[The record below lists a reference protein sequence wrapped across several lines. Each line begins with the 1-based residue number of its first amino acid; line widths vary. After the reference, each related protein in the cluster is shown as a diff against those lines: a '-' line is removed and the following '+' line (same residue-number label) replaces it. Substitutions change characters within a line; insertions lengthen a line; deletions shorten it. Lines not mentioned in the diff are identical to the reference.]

1 MSQRHLSC
9 YHDYKLLRSTADS
22 EFDGS
27 VRALAKA
34 TLNLYRACR
43 MEVDFCL
50 ALLTHEL
57 TARELDTA
65 SLWRGN
71 SFFTGCIETMIRSSC
86 KPFLVLSLKELVT
99 EMSTLKS
106 ERKVDEFVQQALC
119 SMNNTADLF
128 PKEARLILSALR
140 QQVTQKWPGQPHLAL
155 RVVANFLFLRFI
167 SAAITSPVQHGLC
180 QQQPTA
186 AGQKT
191 LTKVGSD
198 VTEQHLA
205 LSWVNNAPLYDY
217 ASFTIY

>member
-1 MSQRHLSC
+1 M
-9 YHDYKLLRSTADS
+9 
-22 EFDGS
+22 
-27 VRALAKA
+27 AKA

-43 MEVDFCL
+43 LEVEFCL
-50 ALLTHEL
+50 ALLEHEL
-57 TARELDTA
+57 TRELDSA
-65 SLWRGN
+65 ALWRGN

-99 EMSTLKS
+99 EIAQLKS
-106 ERKVDEFVQQALC
+106 ERKSGDLDDYVQQALC

-140 QQVTQKWPGQPHLAL
+140 QQVTQKWPQQPLLAL

-180 QQQPTA
+180 PAPPTP

-191 LTKVGSD
+191 LTKV
-198 VTEQHLA
+198 QLQ
-205 LSWVNNAPLYDY
+205 
-217 ASFTIY
+217 